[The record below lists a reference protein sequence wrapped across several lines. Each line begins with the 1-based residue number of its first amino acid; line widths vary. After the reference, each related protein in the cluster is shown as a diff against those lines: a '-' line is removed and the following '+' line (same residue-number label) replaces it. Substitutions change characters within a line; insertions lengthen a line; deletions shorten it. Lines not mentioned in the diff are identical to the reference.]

1 MTTDQSPARPILQ
14 TIPLVIL
21 AGCLIALI
29 NFGPRSIM
37 GFFLTPMSNEFGW
50 DREVFALA
58 IAIQNLLW
66 GIGQP
71 FAGILADRFGTAR
84 VLTGGAAVY
93 AVGLALM
100 ASSSDPSSLQMTAG
114 VLIGL
119 GVAGS
124 AFLLVMASFARLLP
138 DNLRTIGF
146 GLATAAGSLG
156 QFLFAPLGQG
166 FIAAYGWQTTLLIL
180 AAVVLVIPVLSFVLR
195 GKPDPV
201 PVVADKKDQTVREAI
216 TEAFRHNS
224 YRLLVSGFFVC
235 GFQVAFITVHLP
247 PYLGDIG
254 VPVIY
259 GGYAIGLI
267 GLFNIFGSITS
278 GVLSGH
284 MPRRI
289 ILAGLYLLRSLVILI
304 FLLVPVSV
312 TSVLVFSAVIGFLWL
327 STVPPTQQIVIGMF
341 GTRYVATLFGFVF
354 FSHQVGSFLGV
365 WLGGRLY
372 DIYGSYDGV
381 WWISVILGVFAAI
394 VHLPINEG
402 SVNRQPAPA
411 TV

>member
-1 MTTDQSPARPILQ
+1 MTTDRSLVRPFLQ

-21 AGCLIALI
+21 AGCVISMI

-71 FAGILADRFGTAR
+71 FVGMLADRFGTAR
-84 VLTGGAAVY
+84 VLSGGAVVY
-93 AVGLALM
+93 AIGLALM
-100 ASSSDPSSLQMTAG
+100 ASSSDPLSLQMTAG

-119 GVAGS
+119 GVSGS
-124 AFLLVMASFARLLP
+124 AFLLVLAAFARLLP
-138 DNLRTIGF
+138 ENLRTIGY
-146 GLATAAGSLG
+146 GLGTAAGSLG
-156 QFLFAPLGQG
+156 QFVFAPLGQG
-166 FIAAYGWQTTLLIL
+166 FISAYGWQATLLIM
-180 AAVVLVIPVLSFVLR
+180 AAVVMIVPVLSFVMR
-195 GKPDPV
+195 GRPKAV
-201 PVVADKKDQTVREAI
+201 PVAADTSDQTVREAVS
-216 TEAFRHNS
+216 EALGHNS
-224 YRLLVSGFFVC
+224 YRLLLAGFFVC

-247 PYLGDIG
+247 PYLSDIG

-278 GVLSGH
+278 GVLSGL
-284 MPRRI
+284 MQRRI
-289 ILAGLYLLRSLVILI
+289 ILSSLYLLRSLVILI
-304 FLLVPVSV
+304 FLLYPVSV

-327 STVPPTQQIVIGMF
+327 STVPPTQQIVTIMF
-341 GTRYVATLFGFVF
+341 GTRYVATLFGIVF

-372 DIYGSYDGV
+372 DVYGSYDGV
-381 WWISVILGVFAAI
+381 WWISVILGIFAAI
-394 VHLPINEG
+394 VHMPIRERPIAREP
-402 SVNRQPAPA
+402 VPA
-411 TV
+411 TS